1 MKCTGRRLIA
11 YTLCVVFVSYGS
23 AYLIHAQA
31 PVMPFGLGEVVL
43 PAVGTISPTS
53 QSAETTSETTGRER
67 LVVPGAVTKV
77 SPPPPPKPEQPKP
90 EQTSKSEESP
100 PPPPYEPPASPPPA
114 INDNVPVK
122 HAAGKYVKPKSDK
135 PEDNQLTAELVD
147 HYAEDNV
154 VMVTWANNHYYDF
167 VSNWVRNV
175 RKCGIS
181 NFMVGAM
188 DNELLAQLVD
198 VEVPTFAMQSGMIT
212 TDFGW
217 GTPNFHKMGRKKIE
231 LIYLFT
237 QMGFDILVSDV
248 DTAWL
253 RNPMPYM
260 ARFPQADVLTSSDH
274 LSSTAVGDG
283 LEDPSR
289 AHSAANIGIML
300 LRHSAK
306 ELAKE
311 WVEKLEKDDK
321 IWDQNAFND
330 LFRLGAGFNQKDED
344 NVFAGYRGKLKIGI
358 LPVSTF
364 ASGHTYFVT
373 RMYEKVKQDPYVIH
387 ATFQFSGTDGKRHR
401 LREALVW
408 SDPPEYYDPP
418 GGLLSY
424 VADIPEDLL
433 RHSGSIEGH
442 FALVNHQLL
451 QVRAALAFAQ
461 KLNRTLVMPKLY
473 CGFDRWWAPH
483 SGKIPGSD
491 TELPYLC
498 PMDHVFEIESWV
510 REENDAEFGPGIDFR
525 EYSFFN
531 NPALSEAVNSSR
543 LDVELVESCED
554 GKCTQ
559 NVGAAA
565 PKDTK
570 KIVANT
576 KLTDVNVEKLLS
588 AHKDVKV
595 IQFST
600 MVGAFGGFVD
610 KQDMQKFSRRLKK
623 YAAIWCCKN
632 AHPGHIWYDMEF
644 DVIPHTDRHNR
655 VWDKPWTPTTGP

>member
-1 MKCTGRRLIA
+1 
-11 YTLCVVFVSYGS
+11 
-23 AYLIHAQA
+23 
-31 PVMPFGLGEVVL
+31 
-43 PAVGTISPTS
+43 
-53 QSAETTSETTGRER
+53 
-67 LVVPGAVTKV
+67 
-77 SPPPPPKPEQPKP
+77 
-90 EQTSKSEESP
+90 
-100 PPPPYEPPASPPPA
+100 
-114 INDNVPVK
+114 
-122 HAAGKYVKPKSDK
+122 
-135 PEDNQLTAELVD
+135 
-147 HYAEDNV
+147 
-154 VMVTWANNHYYDF
+154 
-167 VSNWVRNV
+167 
-175 RKCGIS
+175 
-181 NFMVGAM
+181 
-188 DNELLAQLVD
+188 
-198 VEVPTFAMQSGMIT
+198 MQSGMIT

-260 ARFPQADVLTSSDH
+260 ARSPQADVLTSSDH

-321 IWDQNAFND
+321 VWDQNAFND

-373 RMYEKVKQDPYVIH
+373 RMYEKVKQEPYVIH

-401 LREALVW
+401 LRRFWWCRILRAH
-408 SDPPEYYDPP
+408 DPP

-433 RHSGSIEGH
+433 RHSGSVEGH

-461 KLNRTLVMPKLY
+461 KLKRTLVMPKLY

-483 SGKIPGSD
+483 SGKIPGSRTPSSGILSHRD
-491 TELPYLC
+491 P
-498 PMDHVFEIESWV
+498 VFEIESWSV
-510 REENDAEFGPGIDFR
+510 KNPMWNSD
-525 EYSFFN
+525 
-531 NPALSEAVNSSR
+531 PALTFGSTASSTIRPCLRQSIVRGWTWNSWRVVNMGSARKTSARRLEGHKNYRRGTQSSR
-543 LDVELVESCED
+543 TSMSRSC
-554 GKCTQ
+554 
-559 NVGAAA
+559 
-565 PKDTK
+565 
-570 KIVANT
+570 
-576 KLTDVNVEKLLS
+576 S
-588 AHKDVKV
+588 ALIK
-595 IQFST
+595 T
-600 MVGAFGGFVD
+600 
-610 KQDMQKFSRRLKK
+610 SR
-623 YAAIWCCKN
+623 
-632 AHPGHIWYDMEF
+632 
-644 DVIPHTDRHNR
+644 
-655 VWDKPWTPTTGP
+655 